1 MSKKK
6 PGNFKKYLK
15 VFWIIV
21 FLPVVLALL
30 IFGTISLGLWGFMP
44 SFEELENPKSNLAS
58 EIFSADGEL
67 LGTFYIHNRSNIEYE
82 DLSPNLVKA
91 LLATEDIRFY
101 NHSGVDVRS
110 IMRVIFRNI
119 IGGQRSAGGGSTL
132 TQQLA
137 KNLFPRQES
146 PSNIQL
152 VIIKLK
158 EWVTAARLERNYTKD
173 EIIAMYL
180 NTVDFGSH
188 AFGVK
193 SAAKTYFNTSP
204 DSLKTEESAL
214 LVGLL
219 QAPSW
224 YHPVRNTERSFQRR
238 NVVLGQMTRYGYITP
253 QEFDSLRTVPI
264 DMSSFSVQDQNT
276 GPATYFREHLR
287 NELTQWARTRL
298 KPDGENYNIYKD
310 GLKIYTTID
319 SRMQRHA
326 EAAVAEHMGG
336 YLQKEFFNHWRG
348 YSNAPFGAD
357 LSADEVNRLMNN
369 SMRRSD
375 RYRYLNQTRNM
386 PEDSIR
392 LNFNTPAR
400 MRVFTWEGEKDTIMT
415 PMDSIRYYKHF
426 LNTGLMAV
434 EPQTGFVKAYVG
446 GVDFK
451 HFKFDHVTQS
461 KRQVGSTFKPFLYTL
476 AMREGEFGPCSK
488 IPNTPVSFEL
498 WDGSI
503 WTPKNSSDRKEGEM
517 VTLKWAL
524 ANSVNYV
531 SAFLIK
537 RYSPHALIDLVER
550 LGITS
555 HLDPVPAIALGT
567 PDISVHE
574 MVGAMSTYANKGV
587 HIQPR
592 FVTHIEDN
600 NGNLVESFNVVQNEA
615 MNEHTA
621 YLMLEL
627 MKGVVESGTGVRLR
641 LTYGLNNPIAGK
653 TGTTQNNS
661 DGWFIGLTP
670 DLVSGVWVGGEDRGI
685 RFRTIT
691 LGQGA
696 NMALPIWAKF
706 MKRLYEDESIN
717 ISQGDFEPPL
727 TPLNIVTDCD
737 RFEDEEPARRDIFDQ
752 SIF

>member
-15 VFWIIV
+15 VFWIVV

-30 IFGTISLGLWGFMP
+30 IFSTISLGLWGFMP

-58 EIFSADGEL
+58 EIYSADGEL
-67 LGTFYIHNRSNIEYE
+67 LGTFYIQYRSNVEYE
-82 DLSPNLVKA
+82 DLSPNLIKA
-91 LLATEDIRFY
+91 LLSTEDIRFH

-146 PSNIQL
+146 PSTMQL

-188 AFGVK
+188 AFGIK

-204 DSLKTEESAL
+204 DSLRTEESAL

-219 QAPSW
+219 QAPSR
-224 YHPVRNTERSFQRR
+224 YHPVRNTQRSMQRR

-253 QEFDSLRTVPI
+253 QEFDSLRALPV
-264 DMSSFSVQDQNT
+264 DMTRFSIQDQNT

-287 NELTQWARTRL
+287 NELTQWSRTRL

-348 YSNAPFGAD
+348 YPNAPFGAD
-357 LSADEVNRLMNN
+357 LSREEVNRLMNN

-375 RYRYLNQTRNM
+375 RYRYLRSMNM
-386 PEDSIR
+386 PEDSIT
-392 LNFNTPAR
+392 LNFNTPTR

-446 GVDFK
+446 GIDFR

-476 AMREGEFGPCSK
+476 AMREGEFGPCSRV
-488 IPNTPVSFEL
+488 PNTPVSFEL
-498 WDGSI
+498 WDGTI
-503 WTPKNSSDRKEGEM
+503 WTPKNSTDRREGEM

-524 ANSVNYV
+524 ANSVNYI

-567 PDISVHE
+567 PDVSVYE
-574 MVGAMSTYANKGV
+574 MVGAMATYANKGV

-592 FVTHIEDN
+592 FITHIEDN

-621 YLMLEL
+621 FLMLEL
-627 MKGVVESGTGVRLR
+627 MKGVVESGTGIRLR
-641 LTYGLNNPIAGK
+641 LRYGLNNPIAGK

-670 DLVSGVWVGGEDRGI
+670 DLVSGVWVGAEDRGI

-706 MKRLYEDESIN
+706 MTRLYEDETIN

-737 RFEDEEPARRDIFDQ
+737 RYEDEEPARRDIFDQ

>member
-15 VFWIIV
+15 VFWIVV
-21 FLPVVLALL
+21 FLPVVLVLL
-30 IFGTISLGLWGFMP
+30 IFSTISLGLWGFMP

-58 EIFSADGEL
+58 EIYSADGEL
-67 LGTFYIHNRSNIEYE
+67 LGTFYIQYRSNVEYE
-82 DLSPNLVKA
+82 DLSPNLIKA
-91 LLATEDIRFY
+91 LLSTEDIRFH

-146 PSNIQL
+146 PSTMQL

-188 AFGVK
+188 AFGIK

-204 DSLKTEESAL
+204 DSLRTEESAL

-219 QAPSW
+219 QAPSR
-224 YHPVRNTERSFQRR
+224 YHPVRNTQRSMQRR

-253 QEFDSLRTVPI
+253 QEFDSLRALPV
-264 DMSSFSVQDQNT
+264 DMTRFSIQDQNT

-287 NELTQWARTRL
+287 NELTQWSRTRL

-348 YSNAPFGAD
+348 YPNAPFGAD
-357 LSADEVNRLMNN
+357 LSREEVNRLMNN

-375 RYRYLNQTRNM
+375 RYRYLRSMNM
-386 PEDSIR
+386 PEDSIT
-392 LNFNTPAR
+392 LNFNTPTR

-446 GVDFK
+446 GIDFR

-476 AMREGEFGPCSK
+476 AMREGEFGPCSRV
-488 IPNTPVSFEL
+488 PNTPVSFEL
-498 WDGSI
+498 WDGTI
-503 WTPKNSSDRKEGEM
+503 WTPKNSTDRREGEM

-524 ANSVNYV
+524 ANSVNYI

-567 PDISVHE
+567 PDVSVYE
-574 MVGAMSTYANKGV
+574 MVGAMATYANKGV

-592 FVTHIEDN
+592 FITHIEDN

-621 YLMLEL
+621 FLMLEL
-627 MKGVVESGTGVRLR
+627 MKGVVESGTGIRLR
-641 LTYGLNNPIAGK
+641 LRYGLNNPIAGK

-670 DLVSGVWVGGEDRGI
+670 DLVSGVWVGAEDRGI

-706 MKRLYEDESIN
+706 MTRLYEDETIN

-737 RFEDEEPARRDIFDQ
+737 RYEDEEPARRDIFDQ